1 MIFSKKCEYGLQTV
15 LLLSTLPSGTTISA
29 GEISG
34 TLNIPKD
41 FTGKIL
47 QQLTTS
53 ELIDSKR
60 GNGGGFSLAL
70 PASQIKMIDIINA
83 LDGLEIFNMCVLG
96 FNRCNPDDPCPVHHQ
111 WSNLRATAYELFSNT
126 NLEEV
131 KEKSITK
138 IKNIFDDQIKLAIIQ
153 KSNNAVIQ

>member
-15 LLLSTLPSGTTISA
+15 LLLSTLPAGTTMTV

-34 TLNIPKD
+34 TLNIPKE

-47 QQLTTS
+47 QQLTNS

-60 GNGGGFSLAL
+60 GNGGGFSLSL

-83 LDGLEIFNMCVLG
+83 LDGLEVFNMCVLG
-96 FNRCNPDDPCPVHHQ
+96 FNRCNPDDPCPVHDQ
-111 WSNLRATAYELFSNT
+111 WNKLRETAWLLFSTT

-138 IKNIFDDQIKLAIIQ
+138 IKNIFEDEIKLRMIR
-153 KSNNAVIQ
+153 KSNNSVIQ